1 MSLMDSLLG
10 ALGGAAGGAGA
21 QQPAMNPLLQIALQ
35 LLAGGGGGGGGASAG
50 GLGSLGSLG
59 GLAGLGGLA
68 ASLGGGG
75 GGGAGGAGPQGLG
88 GLGDLLAAFERNG
101 MGEQVQSWVG
111 TGSNLPLA
119 PEQLQQALGGDVL
132 DGLARQAGV
141 SPAEAGSGLA
151 ELLPQLIDR
160 LTPNGQ
166 LPQAGGLGDIGSI
179 LGALTGRRA

>member
-21 QQPAMNPLLQIALQ
+21 QQPAVNPLLQIALQ

-50 GLGSLGSLG
+50 GLGSLGSLA
-59 GLAGLGGLA
+59 GLGGLGGLA
-68 ASLGGGG
+68 ASLGG

-160 LTPNGQ
+160 LTPDGQ
-166 LPQAGGLGDIGSI
+166 LPQGGGLGDIGSV
-179 LGALTGRRA
+179 LGALSGRRA

>member
-35 LLAGGGGGGGGASAG
+35 LLAGGGGAGGAGGGGSAG

-59 GLAGLGGLA
+59 GLA

-75 GGGAGGAGPQGLG
+75 SGAGGAGPQGLG

-119 PEQLQQALGGDVL
+119 PEQLQQALGGDML

-160 LTPNGQ
+160 LTPDGQ
-166 LPQAGGLGDIGSI
+166 LPQAGGLGDLGSI
-179 LGALTGRRA
+179 LGALTGRRG

>member
-21 QQPAMNPLLQIALQ
+21 QQPAMNPLLQVALQ
-35 LLAGGGGGGGGASAG
+35 LLAGGGGGGSAG

-59 GLAGLGGLA
+59 SLGGLGGLA
-68 ASLGGGG
+68 ASLGGGS
-75 GGGAGGAGPQGLG
+75 GAGPQGLG

-101 MGEQVQSWVG
+101 MGEQVQSWIG

-160 LTPNGQ
+160 LTPEGQ
-166 LPQAGGLGDIGSI
+166 LPQAGGLGDLGSI
-179 LGALTGRRA
+179 LEALTGRRG

>member
-1 MSLMDSLLG
+1 
-10 ALGGAAGGAGA
+10 
-21 QQPAMNPLLQIALQ
+21 
-35 LLAGGGGGGGGASAG
+35 
-50 GLGSLGSLG
+50 
-59 GLAGLGGLA
+59 
-68 ASLGGGG
+68 
-75 GGGAGGAGPQGLG
+75 
-88 GLGDLLAAFERNG
+88 

-160 LTPNGQ
+160 LTPDGQ
-166 LPQAGGLGDIGSI
+166 LPQGGGLGDIGSI
-179 LGALTGRRA
+179 LGALSGRRA